1 MVVIILHSS
10 QWFMIGTVI
19 VLAIARY
26 HNIVDHWLPQLCL
39 LSVVFINS
47 CVVSSCVREQL
58 CWLTVVLIHQESNL
72 VLLFF
77 ERSSIRSKW
86 FILNL
91 NIAILKNFANF
102 LKKTLVMDSIL
113 PKLQAALFLYLKIWT
128 PRQN

>member
-26 HNIVDHWLPQLCL
+26 HNIVDQWLPQLCL

-47 CVVSSCVREQL
+47 CVVSSYVREQL

-72 VLLFF
+72 VLFF

-128 PRQN
+128 LRQN

>member
-39 LSVVFINS
+39 LSVAFINS

-128 PRQN
+128 LRQN

>member
-26 HNIVDHWLPQLCL
+26 HNIVDQWLPQLCL

-47 CVVSSCVREQL
+47 CVVSSYVREQL

>member
-77 ERSSIRSKW
+77 EWSSIRSKW

>member
-39 LSVVFINS
+39 LLVVFINS

-72 VLLFF
+72 ALLFF
-77 ERSSIRSKW
+77 EWSSIRSKW

>member
-19 VLAIARY
+19 VLAIVRH
-26 HNIVDHWLPQLCL
+26 HNIVDQWLPQLCL

-128 PRQN
+128 LRQN

>member
-128 PRQN
+128 LRQN

>member
-39 LSVVFINS
+39 LSVEFINS

-128 PRQN
+128 LRQN

>member
-72 VLLFF
+72 ALLFF
-77 ERSSIRSKW
+77 EWSSIRSKW

>member
-19 VLAIARY
+19 VLAIGRH
-26 HNIVDHWLPQLCL
+26 HNIVDQWLPQLCL

>member
-47 CVVSSCVREQL
+47 CVVSSYVREQL

-72 VLLFF
+72 VLFF

>member
-19 VLAIARY
+19 VLAIVRH

-58 CWLTVVLIHQESNL
+58 CWLTVVLIHQELNL

-77 ERSSIRSKW
+77 EWSSIRSKW

-128 PRQN
+128 LRQN

>member
-39 LSVVFINS
+39 LLVVFINS

-77 ERSSIRSKW
+77 EWSSIRSKW

-91 NIAILKNFANF
+91 NTAILKDFANF

-128 PRQN
+128 LRQN